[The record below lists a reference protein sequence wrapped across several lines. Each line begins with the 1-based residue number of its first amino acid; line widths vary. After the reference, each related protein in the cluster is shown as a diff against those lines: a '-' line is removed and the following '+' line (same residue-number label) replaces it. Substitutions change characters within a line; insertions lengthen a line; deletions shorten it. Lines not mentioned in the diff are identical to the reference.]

1 MKTNNENRQKLLN
14 ELIEQSA
21 KIDELV
27 VKSRQAAE
35 NEKFIF
41 EQELGELRA
50 KQREITEKLH
60 AMEEHGHNAWE
71 NIGDGG

>member
-1 MKTNNENRQKLLN
+1 MKTNNENRQKLLT

-27 VKSRQAAE
+27 VKSRHATE
-35 NEKFIF
+35 NEKLIF
-41 EQELGELRA
+41 EQELGEMRA
-50 KQREITEKLH
+50 KQWEITEKSH
-60 AMEEHGHNAWE
+60 AMEEHGNNAWE